1 MKYYIGKR
9 QRTITENVRVLGNTK
24 KHALELLNK
33 DDGQI
38 INQDD
43 GSTVKAILSSV
54 TIDTEARDKMLDL
67 FKEYQKAK
75 EEEARTPKLP
85 EEFGKLIHEGL
96 TKEPE

>member
-24 KHALELLNK
+24 KHALELLNQ

-54 TIDTEARDKMLDL
+54 VVDVKARDKMLEL
-67 FKEYQKAK
+67 FKQHQE
-75 EEEARTPKLP
+75 
-85 EEFGKLIHEGL
+85 
-96 TKEPE
+96 TKENTE

>member
-24 KHALELLNK
+24 KHALELLNQ

-54 TIDTEARDKMLDL
+54 VDVEARDKMLEL
-67 FKEYQKAK
+67 FKQHQE
-75 EEEARTPKLP
+75 
-85 EEFGKLIHEGL
+85 
-96 TKEPE
+96 TKETTE